1 MSPRTVNKN
10 VICLH
15 ILFFERNVCL
25 DNSEI
30 VAVDS
35 ESLILK
41 FLVMANLSKYY
52 LGDLGI
58 IYLMTRAKCS
68 DANAIAYGLH

>member
-1 MSPRTVNKN
+1 MSPRTINKN

-25 DNSEI
+25 DNSEV

-35 ESLILK
+35 ESCEVP
-41 FLVMANLSKYY
+41 VMANLSKYY

-58 IYLMTRAKCS
+58 IYLITRAKCS
-68 DANAIAYGLH
+68 DVNAIAYGLH

>member
-10 VICLH
+10 VICFH

-35 ESLILK
+35 ESCEVPGNGKFVKILPW
-41 FLVMANLSKYY
+41 
-52 LGDLGI
+52 
-58 IYLMTRAKCS
+58 
-68 DANAIAYGLH
+68 